1 MLDKIFSSSNN
12 NKNVNESLN
21 KDEAHAKTLAKK
33 QNKSNL
39 VCDKFSF

>member
-33 QNKSNL
+33 QK
-39 VCDKFSF
+39 K